1 MRLLFIGKIELF
13 DELIEIWDVYME
25 CVDFYFRV
33 NGVLVDLL
41 VFLFLVVIGV
51 KMYGLLKNIVVLN
64 KFVDFI
70 YE

>member
-25 CVDFYFRV
+25 YVDFYFKV

-51 KMYGLLKNIVVLN
+51 KMYGLLKNIVVLI